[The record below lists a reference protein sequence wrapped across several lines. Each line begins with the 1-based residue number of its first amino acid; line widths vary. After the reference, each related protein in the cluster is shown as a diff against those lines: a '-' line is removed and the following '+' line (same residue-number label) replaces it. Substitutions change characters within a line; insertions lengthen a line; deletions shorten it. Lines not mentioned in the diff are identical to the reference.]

1 MALLWF
7 DGFESYSSA
16 QAADYLT
23 QLLHNS
29 LLGGEAS
36 VGGSAVIGSAYGRNG
51 NGYRMDGHEA
61 SVNFDFANNYTS
73 FIYGIAVKQGIVGTP
88 AYHATGP
95 FLTFYDGTTVQLRF
109 HAVGTEIH
117 VYNGAGAKLGETSGA
132 GIIYNTWRYLEFKV
146 TIDNSAGVVI
156 IRSNENVVLN
166 LSSQDTQ
173 YSGNA
178 YFNILK
184 RTGFYSNIWGFFDDE
199 YMLDLTGGAPHN
211 DFLGDI
217 RVDALRPNGAGTYTD
232 FTPSAGSNYQ
242 NVDEIYP
249 DDDTTY
255 NDGSN
260 VADQDSYALGDLPS
274 PAGTTIYGVKS
285 QITVRKT
292 DAGARQCKL
301 LTRAGTTDDL
311 GDAIA
316 LSDTFTTHTKIFE
329 DNPDDSADWED
340 ADVNGMEVG
349 VEITSVSSSS
359 SLSSSSSSSS
369 SSA

>member
-7 DGFESYSSA
+7 DGYESYTSSPD
-16 QAADYLT
+16 ADYLT
-23 QLLHNS
+23 QLLHND
-29 LLGGEAS
+29 LLNGGAS
-36 VGGSAVIGSAYGRNG
+36 VGGVDIISSSYGRNG
-51 NGYRMDGHEA
+51 NGYKQDGHG
-61 SVNFDFANNYTS
+61 VYINFDFASNYTS
-73 FIYGIAVKQGIVGTP
+73 FIYGIAVKTVLTTTP
-88 AYHATGP
+88 TYNASYP
-95 FLTFYDGTTVQLRF
+95 FLTFYDGTDIQLRF

-117 VYNGAGAKLGETSGA
+117 VYNGAGSKLGETSGA
-132 GIIYNTWRYLEFKV
+132 GIIYDTWRYLEFKV

-156 IRSNENVVLN
+156 IRSNGNVVLN

-184 RTGFYSNIWGFFDDE
+184 RTGFYQNIWTCFDDE
-199 YMLDLTGGAPHN
+199 YMCDLTGTKCN

-232 FTPSAGSNYQ
+232 FTPSAGSNYE
-242 NVDEIYP
+242 NVDEDYP

-255 NDGSN
+255 NDGSD
-260 VADQDSYALGDLPS
+260 VADQDSYALGALPS
-274 PAGTTIYGVKS
+274 PAGTIIYGVKS

-292 DAGARQCKL
+292 DAGARECKL

-311 GDAIA
+311 SDTIV
-316 LSDTFTTHTKIFE
+316 LSDSFTTHTKIFE
-329 DNPDDSADWED
+329 LNPDDSADWED

-349 VEITSVSSSS
+349 VEITV
-359 SLSSSSSSSS
+359 
-369 SSA
+369 